1 MAAPSSLLIATL
13 PPTSAHRR
21 AALAVA
27 LGLLAFFLCVLPFSG
42 VRLARSDVVIPTVSM
57 AMFVGDC
64 LSAGLLFG
72 QFAVQR
78 SRALLVLAA
87 GYLFTGL
94 LVVPYALTFPGAF
107 SPTGLLGAGLQTAGW
122 IFVVWHIGLPA
133 AVIAYALLDR
143 GSDTALVRAPVPKS
157 IALASLIA
165 AALAALVTY
174 AAIAF
179 HGLLPAL
186 TLDPVRMTGGSVVRI
201 AMVGVCAVAVAILA
215 RRRSSVLDL
224 WLLVVAFAWLLDSM
238 LTYVTESRYTV
249 AWYANRVIRVVS
261 ANVVLFVLLA
271 ESARL
276 YARLALSAMA
286 EQREREGRM
295 MSMEAMSAA
304 LEHEMRQPLAAIM
317 ANGNAARRWLERSPP
332 DLSEAREALVDVSAD
347 AARTAQIL
355 QSVRQLFANRELA
368 HEPVDINALIRET
381 VALAKV
387 SLDASAIGVQL
398 QLAERTPLVSASR
411 PQMQEVL
418 LNLVNNA
425 AEAMRGVTDHPTL
438 LKITTAPAAPGR
450 VEIAVADT
458 GPGIEPSQLERIFE
472 AFFTTKANGMG
483 MGLAICR
490 SIVERH
496 GGTRS
501 AARGEP
507 YGAIFRI
514 ELPATA

>member
-1 MAAPSSLLIATL
+1 MAKPPPLLIATL
-13 PPTSAHRR
+13 PPTPAQSR

-27 LGLLAFFLCVLPFSG
+27 IALLAFFLGVLPFAN
-42 VRLARSDVVIPTVSM
+42 VRLARSDVIIPTVSM
-57 AMFVGDC
+57 VMFVGDC
-64 LSAGLLFG
+64 LSAVLLFG

-87 GYLFTGL
+87 GYLFTGM

-107 SPTGLLGAGLQTAGW
+107 TPTGLLGAGLQTAGW
-122 IFVVWHIGLPA
+122 IFVVWHIALPA
-133 AVIAYALLDR
+133 AIIAYAVLDR
-143 GSDTALVRAPVPKS
+143 HGDPAPVTAPVHR
-157 IALASLIA
+157 AVAGAVAVA
-165 AALAALVTY
+165 AALAAAVTY
-174 AAIAF
+174 LTIAF
-179 HGLLPAL
+179 HEALPPL
-186 TLDPVRMTGGSVVRI
+186 TLDPVRMTGGQWVRI
-201 AMVGVCAVAVAILA
+201 VMVAMCAVAVAILA
-215 RRRSSVLDL
+215 RRRRSVLDL

-249 AWYANRVIRVVS
+249 AWYANRVIRIVS

-276 YARLALSAMA
+276 YARVALSMMS
-286 EQREREGRM
+286 ERREREARM

-332 DLSEAREALVDVSAD
+332 DLAEAKEALLDVSAD

-398 QLAERTPLVSASR
+398 QLAERAPVVSASR

-425 AEAMRGVTDHPTL
+425 ADAMRSVTDHPTV
-438 LKITTAPAAPGR
+438 LKISTAPVAPNR

-472 AFFTTKANGMG
+472 AFFTTKAHGMG

-496 GGTRS
+496 GGTLS

-507 YGAIFRI
+507 YGAVFRI